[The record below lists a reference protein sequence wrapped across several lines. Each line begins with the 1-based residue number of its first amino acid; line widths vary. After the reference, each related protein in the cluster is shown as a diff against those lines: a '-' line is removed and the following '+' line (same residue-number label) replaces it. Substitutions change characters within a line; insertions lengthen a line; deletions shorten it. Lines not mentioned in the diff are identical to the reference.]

1 VIVLPAFA
9 MVEWF
14 FKSLKGECAEL
25 ESERILAAGM
35 NIAQSGIA
43 VFVFKIRTASGVLVK
58 LADG

>member
-1 VIVLPAFA
+1 VFPAFA

-14 FKSLKGECAEL
+14 FKTLNGDCAEL
-25 ESERILAAGM
+25 ESEPILPAGM

>member
-1 VIVLPAFA
+1 